1 MLTGRTR
8 YRIGFRKKLVM
19 QVSYWAY
26 PWQFPVRIH
35 NPFTPTPAGEYWRDA
50 TVEDMQRIT
59 AGNVFPDAPEP
70 KAARKCRPK
79 PDVGHVPPVSIS
91 QPRPVR

>member
-50 TVEDMQRIT
+50 TVEDMQRIA

-79 PDVGHVPPVSIS
+79 PDAGHVPPVSIP